1 MTLTKC
7 WLAGVLAAALPSLLA
22 AQRVLGP
29 GDDAWP
35 LPAGVMRVGL
45 ATRFVV
51 GDEWFDARGQRDPLG
66 AWLTRSAITATTFPG
81 LVAAERSIRDVT
93 GDPAFSLSLGGVSAD
108 VRRQVQVV
116 PLELA
121 LGITSRLTLR
131 VMAPLVGVEHQTNWR
146 SSATGATVGANPALS
161 GTGTLAQHTSL
172 VSGLQSS
179 ATAIDALADGCAA
192 DATSDA
198 RCGLVLSEITQV
210 RSLASATRTFGDA
223 IGRTYG
229 GAAGITPGA
238 FVPLATTDAHAQVGT
253 AITALRDAYARYGE
267 TGIDPTLGVVGAATP
282 LTVAD
287 LHALLEDADGAYALG
302 PWGRRYQQGWGDID
316 VGLWYRLFDG
326 AGDRPWSRLGTSAG
340 RRWRQSVGAT
350 MRLGTG
356 SPVDPDDP
364 LMLATG
370 DGQHDVEVT
379 SATDLLWGA
388 HAWGSLLVRYTKQLG
403 DERVARLPDAA
414 LAPYLPLTRR
424 VLAERTPGDR
434 IQIELAPRWVFN
446 DYLAVGTRYRFM
458 HEAATV
464 WREISPASGAVA
476 LQAEGAA
483 ITAHEASFGVT
494 WSSIAAWQ
502 RGRSK
507 RPIEISWERGYVF
520 AGEGE
525 ILAARSDRLG
535 VLVYAKL
542 WGK

>member
-35 LPAGVMRVGL
+35 LPAGVIRVGL

-121 LGITSRLTLR
+121 LGLTSRLTLR

-172 VSGLQSS
+172 VSALQSS

-302 PWGRRYQQGWGDID
+302 PWGRRYLQGWGDID

-340 RRWRQSVGAT
+340 RR
-350 MRLGTG
+350 
-356 SPVDPDDP
+356 
-364 LMLATG
+364 
-370 DGQHDVEVT
+370 
-379 SATDLLWGA
+379 
-388 HAWGSLLVRYTKQLG
+388 
-403 DERVARLPDAA
+403 
-414 LAPYLPLTRR
+414 
-424 VLAERTPGDR
+424 
-434 IQIELAPRWVFN
+434 
-446 DYLAVGTRYRFM
+446 
-458 HEAATV
+458 
-464 WREISPASGAVA
+464 
-476 LQAEGAA
+476 
-483 ITAHEASFGVT
+483 
-494 WSSIAAWQ
+494 
-502 RGRSK
+502 
-507 RPIEISWERGYVF
+507 
-520 AGEGE
+520 
-525 ILAARSDRLG
+525 
-535 VLVYAKL
+535 
-542 WGK
+542 